1 MSNLGKTRL
10 ACQRIYAEPEEA
22 PVPNGSLSLPAR
34 LCLLAWDPAGST
46 AADTARVH
54 HLVRAGALTELA
66 QRGLL
71 TDDEGIATPAD
82 LDSRTGDA
90 VLDGLLELVRESLPH
105 RWRTWVRLH
114 ARVTF
119 DAVREQLVAEGYLRA
134 EKKRVLGVF
143 PSVEYVLA
151 RAAVARALREEA
163 RSVLQGP
170 VPAGEVSERDAALA
184 ALAAA
189 AGLGLP
195 WDTVGGVRGRDR
207 ITELARRCAS
217 AAPGMRKIVSEVWD
231 AVSDESARTPASARG

>member
-1 MSNLGKTRL
+1 M
-10 ACQRIYAEPEEA
+10 
-22 PVPNGSLSLPAR
+22 PNGSLSLPAR
-34 LCLLAWDPAGST
+34 LCLLAWDPERSS
-46 AADTARVH
+46 AAETARVH

-151 RAAVARALREEA
+151 RAAAARALREEA
-163 RSVLQGP
+163 RHLLEGP
-170 VPAGEVSERDAALA
+170 LPAGEVSERDA
-184 ALAAA
+184 
-189 AGLGLP
+189 
-195 WDTVGGVRGRDR
+195 
-207 ITELARRCAS
+207 
-217 AAPGMRKIVSEVWD
+217 
-231 AVSDESARTPASARG
+231 